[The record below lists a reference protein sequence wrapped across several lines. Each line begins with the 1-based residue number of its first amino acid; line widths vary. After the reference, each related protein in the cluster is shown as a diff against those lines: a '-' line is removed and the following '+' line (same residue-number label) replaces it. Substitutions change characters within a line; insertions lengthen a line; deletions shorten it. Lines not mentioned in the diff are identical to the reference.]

1 MKKREGVGVSLLTH
15 NRTSLGEF
23 AHKTHEKMRNTAE
36 LMIKHDD
43 PCLESFERL
52 PECYLM
58 NSFLHGSLIK
68 RMELSLTRLDATL
81 FFVQNCY
88 LIKDCTNSC
97 LPVVY

>member
-1 MKKREGVGVSLLTH
+1 
-15 NRTSLGEF
+15 
-23 AHKTHEKMRNTAE
+23 MRNTAE

-58 NSFLHGSLIK
+58 DSFLHGSLIK